1 MEELKPALETV
12 LDAALL
18 PFRLAR
24 VFAAYLY
31 TVGVATSQ
39 SPVGAAAAIAV
50 FIALALCFLCGVY
63 FWGGEEP
70 PPPPRK
76 KQE

>member
-1 MEELKPALETV
+1 MEKLKHAML
-12 LDAALL
+12 AAVEAAML

-39 SPVGAAAAIAV
+39 SPAGAVAAIV
-50 FIALALCFLCGVY
+50 FAALALCFLCGVY
-63 FWGGEEP
+63 FWGGEEH
-70 PPPPRK
+70 PPRQ
-76 KQE
+76 KQK